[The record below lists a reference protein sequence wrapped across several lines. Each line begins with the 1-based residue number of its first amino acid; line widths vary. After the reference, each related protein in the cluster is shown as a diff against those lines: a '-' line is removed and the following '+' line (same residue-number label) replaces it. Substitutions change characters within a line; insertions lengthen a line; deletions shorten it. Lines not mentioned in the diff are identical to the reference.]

1 MATITERSTRREP
14 SEPLPTKAVSRTR
27 GDVAPDR
34 DSAEWIASALEAAFS
49 ARVPGLHA
57 STPLVRKLA
66 ARVGRQLGLDSTS
79 AELLDVSAR
88 LRDIGMMSLPDSV
101 VLTTESL
108 SAEDWV
114 LVNRHPDLGCE
125 LLERLAPVALAA
137 PIVRAHHERWDGE
150 GYPAGLRGEAI
161 PLLSQVIAIC
171 DAFVAMSTDRPYR
184 RGVGA
189 AEALEYVCLEAG
201 SQFGPQ
207 MVDAFAAVFA
217 RGSAAK
223 SPAPAGSATNK
234 RTGASVGEQSGAV
247 GRRGLTS
254 AIEEL
259 DLIPAFAPAYERL
272 LATVATP
279 EGGTS
284 GQLIAAIESDTGL
297 TVAVL
302 RQAQPLANGRP
313 IANVAD
319 AAQALGASGI
329 QAAITN
335 LPLAAFPWRTSPLEV
350 LMHRSRIHAQAVAR
364 AADRLTRESA
374 LVTTDDVLV
383 AALLHDVGKLVLAR
397 ASEAH
402 TSALDD
408 RTTTPEERTRQEQRD
423 LGLDHASLGGLLL
436 RRWGLP
442 ERLARTVAA
451 HHQAEAED
459 EVATY
464 VRLAD
469 MVAHQAQGEAIDR
482 TIMLRLASACGLSA
496 DALRDVLF
504 DLPHASGSRRRRAE
518 PSPLSNRETM
528 VLRELSRG
536 KVYKQIGAELGLAA
550 STVRSHLHRVY
561 EKLGVADRA
570 QAVLR
575 ATEMGWI

>member
-1 MATITERSTRREP
+1 MATVTERLVTRDT
-14 SEPLPTKAVSRTR
+14 SEPVPAKALPATR
-27 GDVAPDR
+27 PGPTRYR
-34 DSAEWIASALEAAFS
+34 DGAEWAATALEAALT
-49 ARVPGLHA
+49 ARGPALNA

-66 ARVGRQLGLDSTS
+66 GRVGRQLGLDAPSL
-79 AELLDVSAR
+79 ELLDVSAR
-88 LRDIGMMSLPDSV
+88 LRDIGMVALPDSV

-108 SAEDWV
+108 SAEDWG
-114 LVNRHPDLGCE
+114 LVNRHPDLGSE
-125 LLERLAPVALAA
+125 LLEGLAPVALAA

-150 GYPAGLRGEAI
+150 GYPAGLQGEAI

-189 AEALEYVCLEAG
+189 TEALEYVCLEAG

-217 RGSAAK
+217 GGEAATSPASAAE
-223 SPAPAGSATNK
+223 PE
-234 RTGASVGEQSGAV
+234 ASRDERGPV
-247 GRRGLTS
+247 GRRGLS
-254 AIEEL
+254 GAIAEL
-259 DLIPAFAPAYERL
+259 DLVPAFAPAYERL
-272 LATVATP
+272 LAAVAST
-279 EGGTS
+279 ESGAS
-284 GQLIAAIESDTGL
+284 GQITAAIESDTGL

-302 RQAQPLANGRP
+302 RQAQSLSATKP
-313 IANVAD
+313 IVNVPD
-319 AAQALGASGI
+319 AVQALGTSGI
-329 QAAITN
+329 QAAITS
-335 LPLAAFPWRTSPLEV
+335 LPVAAFPWRTSPLEV

-364 AADRLTRESA
+364 AADRLTRESK
-374 LVTTDDVLV
+374 LVKPDDVLV

-397 ASEAH
+397 ASDSHA
-402 TSALDD
+402 AGVDD
-408 RTTTPEERTRQEQRD
+408 RTATPEERTRQEQRD

-442 ERLARTVAA
+442 ERLAQTVAA
-451 HHQAEAED
+451 HHQAEAEH

-482 TIMLRLASACGLSA
+482 TVMLRLASACGLSA

-518 PSPLSNRETM
+518 PSPLSKRETM
-528 VLRELSRG
+528 VLRELARG
-536 KVYKQIGAELGLAA
+536 KVYKQIGTELGLAA